1 MILQRIIER
10 LRSDTGFGL
19 IEIVISMF
27 MLAAL
32 AIAFVP
38 ILVQGLKQSAANTT
52 LATATQLV
60 NERMQLAQGAG
71 TTCGVVAALGVTED
85 FTDPRGVVIRV
96 ITTVGTC
103 PTGAGTVAVSAAAV
117 RQDTAEQIAI
127 AETLVFVQ

>member
-1 MILQRIIER
+1 MKLQRIVER

-32 AIAFVP
+32 SIAFVP

-52 LATATQLV
+52 LATASQLV

-71 TTCGVVAALGVTED
+71 TTCSVVTALGVTED

-96 ITTVGTC
+96 TTTVGTC
-103 PTGAGTVAVSAAAV
+103 PVGAGTVAVSATAV